1 MARLHYSVE
10 SIRALRAKLARG
22 ERDIGTVAECDRLLE
37 AVEQDLADAAAVEEV
52 EEVDDDNNPD
62 TPPKKRS
69 RKRA

>member
-1 MARLHYSVE
+1 MARLKYSVE

-37 AVEQDLADAAAVEEV
+37 AVEQDLVEATPTEEI

-62 TPPKKRS
+62 TSPKKRT
-69 RKRA
+69 RKK